1 MKSTGLKGDQRKE
14 SIKLSKATTKTD
26 WKAYWKF
33 MFAKAFRTGLQSGI
47 SLFLAN
53 SSGIISADMIELI
66 GVAFLSSFVTVIQ
79 HALEQYKPKQ
89 TF

>member
-1 MKSTGLKGDQRKE
+1 M
-14 SIKLSKATTKTD
+14 SKTTNKKD

-33 MFAKAFRTGLQSGI
+33 MFAKAFRTGLQSAI
-47 SLFLAN
+47 SLWLA
-53 SSGIISADMIELI
+53 SSANIINAETIEVV

-79 HALEQYKPKQ
+79 HALEQYKPKE

>member
-1 MKSTGLKGDQRKE
+1 
-14 SIKLSKATTKTD
+14 LSKTTNKKD

-33 MFAKAFRTGLQSGI
+33 MFAKAFRTGLQSAI
-47 SLFLAN
+47 SLWLA
-53 SSGIISADMIELI
+53 SSANIINAETIEVV

-79 HALEQYKPKQ
+79 HALEQYKPKE

>member
-1 MKSTGLKGDQRKE
+1 MNKG
-14 SIKLSKATTKTD
+14 KTN

-33 MFAKAFRTGLQSGI
+33 MFAKAFRTGLQSAI

-53 SSGIISADMIELI
+53 SSGLIDADTLQLI
-66 GVAFLSSFVTVIQ
+66 GVAFITSFITVIQ
-79 HALEQYKPKQ
+79 HALEQYKPKE